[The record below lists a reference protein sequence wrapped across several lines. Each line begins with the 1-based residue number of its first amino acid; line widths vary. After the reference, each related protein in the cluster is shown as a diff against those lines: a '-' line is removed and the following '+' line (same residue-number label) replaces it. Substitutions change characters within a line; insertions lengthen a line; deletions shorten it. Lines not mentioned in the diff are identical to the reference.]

1 MRSAVTLVCL
11 LALSDVVTAE
21 PRIVVNTQE
30 ALVGEDSGLGI
41 RFESRLQ
48 AKDIVVLEL
57 SIGDKRI
64 TAIIDYGQQS
74 LRISSS
80 SSTNAGPI
88 YLSIPDSENLT
99 RLQGALSIHGG
110 SRVQEALI
118 SLLTWLD
125 VLGPG
130 APVDFE
136 PAAGVPSQQ
145 SFTSICDFIDDG
157 QIHDATYTAKKMTFT
172 VGALV
177 GHCSEDSP
185 TTTNPLAGA
194 CLGRC
199 GPGCKTFAF
208 DPGADPAAV
217 QRFTQECLNHDACTR
232 QTGGGPGKIGLIGSC
247 FDEFRAATPGYFFAP
262 DCAAISGAYNVTIDA
277 TTCLQ
282 GQCNPVSGS
291 LPLFNFT
298 SASLSFDGVSTPNG
312 DGKSSEF
319 KGKRQGLNGI
329 SGSWSIPIYMSL
341 CSGTPFLGYAQGT
354 FNGTNACGKSLTI
367 DLSGGWP
374 WYLLPPECV
383 PEGTGTL
390 EGTSLATQETSSA
403 AEQPPTAASIL
414 TGSPSGGIHPGAW
427 LVPAW

>member
-80 SSTNAGPI
+80 SSTSAGPI

-145 SFTSICDFIDDG
+145 SFTSICDFI
-157 QIHDATYTAKKMTFT
+157 
-172 VGALV
+172 
-177 GHCSEDSP
+177 
-185 TTTNPLAGA
+185 
-194 CLGRC
+194 
-199 GPGCKTFAF
+199 
-208 DPGADPAAV
+208 
-217 QRFTQECLNHDACTR
+217 
-232 QTGGGPGKIGLIGSC
+232 
-247 FDEFRAATPGYFFAP
+247 
-262 DCAAISGAYNVTIDA
+262 
-277 TTCLQ
+277 
-282 GQCNPVSGS
+282 
-291 LPLFNFT
+291 
-298 SASLSFDGVSTPNG
+298 
-312 DGKSSEF
+312 
-319 KGKRQGLNGI
+319 
-329 SGSWSIPIYMSL
+329 
-341 CSGTPFLGYAQGT
+341 
-354 FNGTNACGKSLTI
+354 
-367 DLSGGWP
+367 
-374 WYLLPPECV
+374 
-383 PEGTGTL
+383 
-390 EGTSLATQETSSA
+390 
-403 AEQPPTAASIL
+403 
-414 TGSPSGGIHPGAW
+414 
-427 LVPAW
+427 